1 MVQLDSH
8 GPAQIAD
15 VDIGVQPAV
24 AHPQVVKMAQRRA
37 SEETKLRMIPLGL
50 ELGNHDQWQDDPVL
64 SEPAD
69 GAGVGKQD
77 ARVEHVGA
85 AVLPRLWLGG
95 VRRWSVLA

>member
-1 MVQLDSH
+1 
-8 GPAQIAD
+8 
-15 VDIGVQPAV
+15 
-24 AHPQVVKMAQRRA
+24 
-37 SEETKLRMIPLGL
+37 
-50 ELGNHDQWQDDPVL
+50 VL